1 MLRADQ
7 EAITRKVF
15 TISAVAL
22 ALSGA
27 ATITARA
34 DEVAGWNQTLFR
46 SVIIAGTSPL
56 NTTRVNALVQ
66 AAVFDAVNGIDRRY
80 TPTDAMLGVT
90 RQFHGVSEVLE
101 KSITR
106 ASLPAFISER
116 LRRMAWRS
124 ALPSPITCSRTRSTG
139 ELNVSNARQARPA

>member
-101 KSITR
+101 KI
-106 ASLPAFISER
+106 
-116 LRRMAWRS
+116 
-124 ALPSPITCSRTRSTG
+124 
-139 ELNVSNARQARPA
+139 NNARIFAGIHFRTATEHGMALGAAVADHVLTNTFQRVN